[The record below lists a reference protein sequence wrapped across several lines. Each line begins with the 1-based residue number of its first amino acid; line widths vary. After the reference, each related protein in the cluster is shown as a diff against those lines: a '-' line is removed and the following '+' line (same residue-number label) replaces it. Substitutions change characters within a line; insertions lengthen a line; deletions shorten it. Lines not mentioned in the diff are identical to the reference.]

1 MIKRFL
7 LVVPLIV
14 FILIIIIFY
23 YFLYIKPHL
32 PDIPSALINKK
43 IPQFVSKSLFENNTF
58 NSSHDLK
65 NEIYLINFFASWC
78 IPCKLEHQY
87 LHQLSEN
94 EKIRIIGINY
104 KDDSKLATE
113 WLKSV
118 GNPYYKVVSDQD
130 GLIAINFGVYW
141 IPETFIIN
149 QNSNIVYRHAGPI
162 TDEGYGFLLKKMFKV
177 LK

>member
-43 IPQFVSKSLFENNTF
+43 IPQFVSTSLFENNTF
-58 NSSHDLK
+58 NSSTDLK

-87 LHQLSEN
+87 FDLHVF
-94 EKIRIIGINY
+94 Y
-104 KDDSKLATE
+104 
-113 WLKSV
+113 
-118 GNPYYKVVSDQD
+118 
-130 GLIAINFGVYW
+130 
-141 IPETFIIN
+141 
-149 QNSNIVYRHAGPI
+149 
-162 TDEGYGFLLKKMFKV
+162 
-177 LK
+177 